1 MTLALLLCLTGAL
14 VGLFCVPAVIRML
27 ASRVVLDVPN
37 ARSSHTVPVPRGGG
51 IGLLMPF
58 AAGTAALMAAGTVS
72 SDGFAPTLLLGVLVL
87 AALGFADDV
96 RDRPAVA
103 RLLVQGVVTAVC
115 LWLGDLGLDSVA
127 VPGLGALEL
136 GPFGRPVAWVL
147 VVGFTNMFNFMDG
160 INGLAGFQTL
170 LGAGGLAALGLL
182 GGDPDLA
189 LPLAL
194 LAGGAV
200 GFLCFNFPRA
210 RVFMGDVG
218 SLPIG
223 FALAVSVLRAHQGP
237 GPETAAPIWLPA
249 LLIWPFLFD
258 ATYTLVNRALR
269 GRHPFRAH
277 RSHVYQRMVVAGA
290 THTRV
295 TLLYVAAMV
304 GCGAVAFIARAGA
317 GSWDMVLFWGI
328 VAVSLA
334 VTLVT
339 VTRIRASMTER

>member
-1 MTLALLLCLTGAL
+1 MSRVLLLFLAAAAA
-14 VGLFCVPAVIRML
+14 GLACIPAVIRVL
-27 ASRVVLDVPN
+27 ASHVVLDVPN
-37 ARSSHTVPVPRGGG
+37 RRSSHTVPVPRGGG
-51 IGLLMPF
+51 IGLLLPF
-58 AAGTAALMAAGTVS
+58 AAGTTILIAVGVVS
-72 SDGFAPTLLLGVLVL
+72 GDGFAAVLLLGVIAL
-87 AALGFADDV
+87 AVLGFLDDV
-96 RDRPAVA
+96 RDRPALA
-103 RLLVQGVVTAVC
+103 RLLVQGVVIALC
-115 LWLGDLGLDSVA
+115 LWLGDLSLDSVA
-127 VPGLGALEL
+127 VPGLGTLDL
-136 GPFGRPVAWVL
+136 GPAARPGAWVL

-170 LGAGGLAALGLL
+170 LGAGGLAILGLL

-194 LAGGAV
+194 MSGGAV
-200 GFLCFNFPRA
+200 GFLRYNFPRA
-210 RVFMGDVG
+210 RVFLGDVG

-258 ATYTLVNRALR
+258 ATYTLVNRAIR

-295 TLLYVAAMV
+295 TLLYTAAMV
-304 GCGAVAFIARAGA
+304 GCSAVAFVARAGA
-317 GSWDMVLFWGI
+317 GSWDALLFWGI

-334 VTLVT
+334 VTLTT
-339 VTRIRASMTER
+339 VTRIRASRTER